1 MRYDSERQRFT
12 GKEER
17 ARIARVVE
25 ELGQLNDR
33 RMEAQGNRDRT
44 ALLLVASAYA
54 DRGMTETASRIRFA
68 AQEGGL

>member
-12 GKEER
+12 GKAER

-33 RMEAQGNRDRT
+33 RVEAQGNRDLP
-44 ALLLVASAYA
+44 ALLAVVSAYA
-54 DRGMTETASRIRFA
+54 ERGMAETASRIRFVV
-68 AQEGGL
+68 QEGGV